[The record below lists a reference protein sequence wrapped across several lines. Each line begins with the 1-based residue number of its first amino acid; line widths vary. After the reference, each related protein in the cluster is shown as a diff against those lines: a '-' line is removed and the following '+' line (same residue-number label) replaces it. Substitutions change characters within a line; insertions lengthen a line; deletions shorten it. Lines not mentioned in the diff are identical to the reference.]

1 MTFSLKKPLLTFAAL
16 ALLLGTAE
24 VSAAEVN
31 LYSARKDHLLKPV
44 LDEFTKKTGVKVNLL
59 SAAEDQLLERL
70 KSEGANSPAD
80 LFITT
85 DVAHLHKARVA
96 GVLQPTKS
104 AVLDK
109 NIPAQYRDPQGYWY
123 GLSARARV
131 IFYAKDRVKP
141 EELSTYENLAD
152 PKWKGRICVRSSSSA
167 YNQSLLGGLIAVLG
181 PDKAESWAKGVV
193 ANMARKPQGGDR
205 DQIAAVAAG
214 QCDLAIANTYYYGG
228 MQISAKA
235 DERETAS
242 KVGLYFPNQKDRGAH
257 MNVAGGGVTASAK
270 NKAQAVQLLE
280 FLSGPEAQKTFAEAN
295 NEFPVLASAKLAPN
309 VAAWGSFKGE
319 TLNVA
324 MLGENSALAV
334 RIFDRAG
341 WR

>member
-1 MTFSLKKPLLTFAAL
+1 MTSSLRLS
-16 ALLLGTAE
+16 LLLFLGLAI
-24 VSAAEVN
+24 AAPVHATEVN

-44 LDEFTKKTGVKVNLL
+44 LDAFSAKTGIKVNLL
-59 SAAEDQLLERL
+59 SAGEDQLLERL
-70 KSEGANSPAD
+70 KNEGANSPAD

-96 GVLQPTKS
+96 GVLQPAASDILTR
-104 AVLDK
+104 
-109 NIPAQYRDPQGYWY
+109 NIPSHYRDPQGYWF

-141 EELSTYENLAD
+141 EELSTYEDLAD

-167 YNQSLLGGLIAVLG
+167 YNQSLLGGLVAVLG
-181 PDKAESWAKGVV
+181 PERAETWAKGLVG
-193 ANMARKPQGGDR
+193 NMARKPQGGDR
-205 DQIAAVAAG
+205 DQIAAVASG

-228 MQISAKA
+228 LQISDKA
-235 DERETAS
+235 DERAVAA
-242 KVGLYFPNQKDRGAH
+242 KVGLFFPNQKDRGAH

-270 NKAQAVQLLE
+270 HKTEAVKLLE
-280 FLSGPEAQKTFAEAN
+280 FLSGPEAQKMFAEAN
-295 NEFPVLASAKLAPN
+295 NEFPVLPSAKLASN

-319 TLNVA
+319 SINVA

-334 RIFDRAG
+334 RIFDRVG